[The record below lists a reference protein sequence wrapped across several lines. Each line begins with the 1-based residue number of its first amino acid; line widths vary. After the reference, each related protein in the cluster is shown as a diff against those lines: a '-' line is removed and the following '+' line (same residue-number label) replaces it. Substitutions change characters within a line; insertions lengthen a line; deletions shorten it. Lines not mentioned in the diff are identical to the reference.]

1 VALADAKRLSA
12 AEAAFVLNELPK
24 TVRKALDEGPI
35 EATLVQSSSGAVRM
49 LDRVDVIYLYA
60 ANLLKREL
68 TSTSRQEL
76 YHAMKRKLSRQMAF
90 GRIRIDIADAVD
102 VVDQRLARL
111 AELKSHVDF
120 SDGGD
125 PMIKGTDIEVHR
137 IAALLD
143 GGMTS
148 GEISEDYPGIAQGQ
162 VEAAREFAA
171 AYPKPGRPYPKTTFK
186 RLLRTS
192 RLHELDDVLADE

>member
-1 VALADAKRLSA
+1 MAETQRLTA

-24 TVRKALDEGPI
+24 AVRKALDEGPI
-35 EATLVQSSSGAVRM
+35 EATVIRRRGVSVRM
-49 LDRVDVIYLYA
+49 LERVDVIYLYA
-60 ANLLKREL
+60 ASLLKEEL
-68 TSTSRQEL
+68 TPTSRQEL
-76 YHAMKRKLSRQMAF
+76 YHAMKRKLSRHVGF

-111 AELKSHVDF
+111 AELKGRVDF
-120 SDGGD
+120 SDDGER
-125 PMIKGTDIEVHR
+125 MSKGTDIEVHR

-143 GGMTS
+143 GGMTAE
-148 GEISEDYPGIAQGQ
+148 EISKDYPGLSRDQ